1 MTRSDKGS
9 DRFDYKI
16 KWILQTAM
24 VMTVFYTILWYYFPN
39 TVVIEKKV
47 YVYPVEELIC
57 GKKEKIVEYIASD
70 CTPHTK

>member
-1 MTRSDKGS
+1 
-9 DRFDYKI
+9 
-16 KWILQTAM
+16 M

-57 GKKEKIVEYIASD
+57 DKKEKIVEYIPIP
-70 CTPHTK
+70 CQTITK

>member
-1 MTRSDKGS
+1 
-9 DRFDYKI
+9 
-16 KWILQTAM
+16 M

-47 YVYPVEELIC
+47 YVYPVEELVC
-57 GKKEKIVEYIASD
+57 DKKEKIVEYIASD

>member
-57 GKKEKIVEYIASD
+57 DKKEKIVEYIPVP
-70 CTPHTK
+70 CHNITK

>member
-1 MTRSDKGS
+1 MDITDSNGD
-9 DRFDYKI
+9 DCI
-16 KWILQTAM
+16 
-24 VMTVFYTILWYYFPN
+24 YTILWYYFPN

-47 YVYPVEELIC
+47 YVYPVEELVC